1 MEPALAIFAS
11 LLGNCYSASI
21 MPGVEDTHCFRE
33 MYDGAHVRDTHV
45 VTENDVTTYQGE
57 TIYSEG
63 PSGIELRYVNSLG
76 GAGNGTARPEGNTIV
91 FDMTM
96 RADPSKP
103 NQPIHS
109 VWRLTG
115 NGYDVESSGRPT
127 VHFVPARSH

>member
-11 LLGNCYSASI
+11 LLGNCYSAMI
-21 MPGVEDTHCFRE
+21 MPGVQDTHCFRE

-45 VTENDVTTYQGE
+45 VTENDVATYQGE

-63 PSGIELRYVNSLG
+63 PRGIEFRYVNSLG
-76 GAGNGTARPEGNTIV
+76 GAGNGTAIPQGNAIV

-103 NQPIHS
+103 DKPIRT

-115 NGYDVESSGRPT
+115 NGYDVENSGQPT
-127 VHFVPARSH
+127 VRFVPAR

>member
-11 LLGNCYSASI
+11 LLGNCFTATLS
-21 MPGVEDTHCFRE
+21 PDVEDTHCFRE

-45 VTENDVTTYQGE
+45 VTQEGVATYQGE
-57 TIYSEG
+57 TTYSEG
-63 PSGIELRYVNSLG
+63 PGGIEFRYFNSLG
-76 GAGNGTARPEGNTIV
+76 GAGNGTARPEGSTIV

-103 NQPIHS
+103 GQPIHS

-115 NGYDVESSGRPT
+115 NGYDVESAGQA
-127 VHFVPARSH
+127 VIHFVPAR